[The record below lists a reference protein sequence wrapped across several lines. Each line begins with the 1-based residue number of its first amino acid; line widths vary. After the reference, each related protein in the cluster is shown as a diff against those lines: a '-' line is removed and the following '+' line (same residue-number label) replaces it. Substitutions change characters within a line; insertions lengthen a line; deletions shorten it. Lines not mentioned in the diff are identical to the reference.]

1 MSFLYQKI
9 YKTVFF
15 VKFVNI
21 LQSFPTKANMIST
34 FVVEFVFALSYVN
47 IKITYLSYSSS
58 DAELK

>member
-1 MSFLYQKI
+1 MSFYTQKF
-9 YKTVFF
+9 TEQLF

-21 LQSFPTKANMIST
+21 TQSFLAKANMIST

-47 IKITYLSYSSS
+47 IKVTYLSYSSS